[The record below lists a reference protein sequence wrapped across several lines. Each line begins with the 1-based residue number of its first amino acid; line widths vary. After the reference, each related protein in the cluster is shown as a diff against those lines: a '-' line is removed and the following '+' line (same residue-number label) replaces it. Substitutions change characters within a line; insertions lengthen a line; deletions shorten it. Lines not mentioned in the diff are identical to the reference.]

1 MRKEIINRIK
11 CEDESVRIEIFCN
24 RQYKGYYVRG
34 HIDTIQDSGSVH
46 DLMRGLFGSIN
57 YRFIITVLVS
67 GKYQER
73 IKRGKIRSF
82 QRDVGFER
90 WNTENMFAWTTQKE
104 YVDGRKRWLLAIS
117 REWSNSRTYDRHI
130 PEWQEEAFRNESL
143 VIDLD
148 EAGITENSYLEES
161 VRAKKDIILLDMDF
175 FVDEIKLTNG
185 RQMRPYYDRI
195 YTIPAFW
202 CPIRTKELTMWDFSY
217 WFDDLYEILYSN
229 LGYDY
234 LKKRE
239 YNTILESVGNLGY
252 EWLRK
257 NTVNKRYLKRL
268 SRISGETGDRTYPL
282 TNFCWKFL
290 DDLIDDLTSQKQIVQ
305 CQFCR
310 DFFIY
315 QRRWP
320 TKKFCSLRF
329 EGKNCRKDYNN
340 SLYYRRHLEELKL
353 KAREYQRKRRAE
365 KKEHDRLKA
374 EKKK

>member
-46 DLMRGLFGSIN
+46 DPMRGLFGSIN

-67 GKYQER
+67 GTYQER

-90 WNTENMFAWTTQKE
+90 WNTESMFAWKTQKE
-104 YVDGRKRWLLAIS
+104 FIDERKRWLLAI
-117 REWSNSRTYDRHI
+117 RRKRSNSRTYNRHI
-130 PEWQEEAFRNESL
+130 PEWQEEVFRNENL

-161 VRAKKDIILLDMDF
+161 VSAKKDIILLDMDF

-185 RQMRPYYDRI
+185 QEMRHYLKRI

-202 CPIRTKELTMWDFSY
+202 CPQEKEEFTLTDFY
-217 WFDDLYEILYSN
+217 HWFDDLYEILYFN

-234 LKKRE
+234 LAKRK
-239 YNTILESVGNLGY
+239 YNRILESTGRLGH
-252 EWLRK
+252 EWIES
-257 NTVNKRYLKRL
+257 NTISKHYLKRL
-268 SRISGETGDRTYPL
+268 NQLKKGIGDSTYPL
-282 TNFCWKFL
+282 TNFCYKFF
-290 DDLIDDLTSQKQIVQ
+290 DDLIDDLTTQKQIVK
-305 CQFCR
+305 CQNCGDFCKYYR
-310 DFFIY
+310 N
-315 QRRWP
+315 
-320 TKKFCSLRF
+320 KKFCSLTSD
-329 EGKNCRKDYNN
+329 GKNCGKSASNDRDYQAHKPE
-340 SLYYRRHLEELKL
+340 RQA
-353 KAREYQRKRRAE
+353 KAAEYQRKRRALM
-365 KKEHDRLKA
+365 KKLGV
-374 EKKK
+374 KK